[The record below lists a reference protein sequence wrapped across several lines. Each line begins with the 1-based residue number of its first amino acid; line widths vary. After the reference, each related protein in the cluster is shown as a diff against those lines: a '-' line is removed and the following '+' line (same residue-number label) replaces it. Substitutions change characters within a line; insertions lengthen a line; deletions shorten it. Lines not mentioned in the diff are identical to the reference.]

1 MTNKKKKKKQIQEQL
16 KNNRGGESHPT
27 TESNKM
33 KNKLKNTIELIELMN
48 KTLVDVIQFLDSK
61 GHSNTEVRSSVDKL
75 LNHQQ
80 GLKKDVE
87 QEIKKVVGVN

>member
-1 MTNKKKKKKQIQEQL
+1 VAKATPQL
-16 KNNRGGESHPT
+16 KE
-27 TESNKM
+27 KM
-33 KNKLKNTIELIELMN
+33 KNKMKNTIELIELMN

-87 QEIKKVVGVN
+87 LEIKKVVGVN

>member
-1 MTNKKKKKKQIQEQL
+1 MKTKLKTWESTKTIGVAKATPQL
-16 KNNRGGESHPT
+16 KE
-27 TESNKM
+27 KM
-33 KNKLKNTIELIELMN
+33 KNKMKNTIELIELMN

>member
-1 MTNKKKKKKQIQEQL
+1 
-16 KNNRGGESHPT
+16 
-27 TESNKM
+27 M
-33 KNKLKNTIELIELMN
+33 KNKMKNTIELIELMN

-61 GHSNTEVRSSVDKL
+61 GHSNTEVRASVDKL

-87 QEIKKVVGVN
+87 QEIKGVK

>member
-1 MTNKKKKKKQIQEQL
+1 
-16 KNNRGGESHPT
+16 
-27 TESNKM
+27 M

-75 LNHQQ
+75 LNHKDA
-80 GLKKDVE
+80 LKEEVKL
-87 QEIKKVVGVN
+87 EIKKVEGVK

>member
-1 MTNKKKKKKQIQEQL
+1 
-16 KNNRGGESHPT
+16 
-27 TESNKM
+27 M
-33 KNKLKNTIELIELMN
+33 KNKMKNTIELIELMN

-61 GHSNTEVRSSVDKL
+61 GHSNTEIRSSVDKL

-87 QEIKKVVGVN
+87 QEIKKVEGVK